1 VRPQQ
6 GRLPPKMGLKT
17 RDSLESSPQMSAHL
31 KDAEGKRHEI
41 GASCVLGRMPDC
53 SIQLAG
59 TRVSRRHALVHSMD
73 GVQHWVVDLGSTN
86 GVLVN
91 GHRIQQPQALRTG
104 DEIRVGDNRLV
115 FHADSPQQDALD
127 TLEHQLKT
135 ARAEAEVSA
144 LNYGIVVVGANGRP
158 QFSTA
163 RAREW
168 LVVYFPQ
175 TRRDSLPDEMLRWL
189 KQRAGS
195 PAGSCPPLIVAQDNR
210 RLLVRMTERG
220 GDEVILTLTEESPA
234 SLKALV
240 ERLGLTEREAEVL
253 HWVVEGKSN
262 SEAAII
268 LDISVRTVDKH
279 LQNVFSKLG
288 VENRSAALRVV
299 MFALG
304 R

>member
-1 VRPQQ
+1 MSVH
-6 GRLPPKMGLKT
+6 L
-17 RDSLESSPQMSAHL
+17 RDT
-31 KDAEGKRHEI
+31 KGKRHEL
-41 GASCVLGRMPDC
+41 GTSCVLGRMPDC

-59 TRVSRRHALVHSMD
+59 TRVSRRHALVHTMD

-91 GHRIQQPQALRTG
+91 GHRIQQPQALHDG
-104 DEIRVGDNRLV
+104 DEIRIGDNLLV
-115 FHADSPQQDALD
+115 FHAGSPHLDAVEHLH
-127 TLEHQLKT
+127 HQLKT
-135 ARAEAEVSA
+135 ARAEAGVGA
-144 LNYGIVVVGANGRP
+144 LNYGILVVGANDRP
-158 QFSTA
+158 QFITA

-175 TRRDSLPDEMLRWL
+175 AQHDSLPAEVLRWL
-189 KQRAGS
+189 KQRAGT
-195 PAGSCPPLIVAQDNR
+195 PAATCQPLIVAQGNR
-210 RLLVRMTERG
+210 RLLLRVAERG

-234 SLKALV
+234 SIKALV

-262 SEAAII
+262 NEIAII
-268 LDISVRTVDKH
+268 LSISVRTVDKH

-288 VENRSAALRVV
+288 VESRNAALRVV

>member
-1 VRPQQ
+1 
-6 GRLPPKMGLKT
+6 MGLKT
-17 RDSLESSPQMSAHL
+17 EDSLESSTQMSAYL
-31 KDAEGKRHEI
+31 KDAEGRRHDI

-53 SIQLAG
+53 SIQLSG
-59 TRVSRRHALVHSMD
+59 SKVSRRHALVHSMD
-73 GVQHWVVDLGSTN
+73 GFQHWAVDLGSTN
-86 GVLVN
+86 GVQVN
-91 GHRIQQPQALRTG
+91 GHRIQQPQALRSG
-104 DEIRVGDNRLV
+104 DEIRIGDNRLV
-115 FHADSPQQDALD
+115 FHAEGAPKD
-127 TLEHQLKT
+127 TPGIPAHWIKT
-135 ARAEAEVSA
+135 ARAEAGVSA

-175 TRRDSLPDEMLRWL
+175 TKRDSLPDEMLRWL

-195 PAGSCPPLIVAQDNR
+195 PTGSCPPLIVPQDNR
-210 RLLVRMTERG
+210 RLLVRVTERG

-262 SEAAII
+262 SETAII
-268 LDISVRTVDKH
+268 LNISVRTVDKH
-279 LQNVFSKLG
+279 LQNVFHKLG
-288 VENRSAALRVV
+288 VENRGAALRVV
-299 MFALG
+299 LFALG

>member
-1 VRPQQ
+1 
-6 GRLPPKMGLKT
+6 
-17 RDSLESSPQMSAHL
+17 MSAHL
-31 KDAEGKRHEI
+31 RDAEGKRHEL
-41 GASCVLGRMPDC
+41 GTSCVLGRMPDC

-59 TRVSRRHALVHSMD
+59 ARVSRRHALVHSMD

-91 GHRIQQPQALRTG
+91 GHRIQQPQALHDG

-115 FHADSPQQDALD
+115 FHAESQHLNAV
-127 TLEHQLKT
+127 EHLHHELKT
-135 ARAEAEVSA
+135 ARAEAGVSA
-144 LNYGIVVVGANGRP
+144 LNYGIVVVEASGRP
-158 QFSTA
+158 QFITA

-175 TRRDSLPDEMLRWL
+175 AKRDSLPDEMLRWL
-189 KQRAGS
+189 EQRADS
-195 PAGSCPPLIVAQDNR
+195 PAASCPPLIVAQGNR
-210 RLLVRMTERG
+210 RLLVRMAERG

-262 SEAAII
+262 SETAAI

-288 VENRSAALRVV
+288 VENRSAAMRVV

>member
-1 VRPQQ
+1 
-6 GRLPPKMGLKT
+6 
-17 RDSLESSPQMSAHL
+17 MSAHL

-53 SIQLAG
+53 SIQLSG
-59 TRVSRRHALVHSMD
+59 SKVSRRHALVHSMD

-91 GHRIQQPQALRTG
+91 GHRIQQPQALRDG
-104 DEIRVGDNRLV
+104 DEIRIGDNRLV
-115 FHADSPQQDALD
+115 FHADSPHLDAVEILH
-127 TLEHQLKT
+127 HQLKT
-135 ARAEAEVSA
+135 ARAEAGVSA
-144 LNYGIVVVGANGRP
+144 LNYGIVVVGANSRP
-158 QFSTA
+158 QFITA

-175 TRRDSLPDEMLRWL
+175 TKRDSLPDEVLRWL

-262 SEAAII
+262 SETAII